1 MARVHGRS
9 HHGKIELEGVELPGD
24 VDVVRITGSSGR
36 DDRNVV
42 KAVSL
47 TTGLPDPDVDF
58 HSELPPNSAR
68 ASVTVVARGQS
79 LGSPHVPRP
88 WSLIDFFLVILGG
101 LAGAAVLLPIGVLLG
116 GGELSLVLALAGQY
130 IGHLVVLWLLARR
143 REDLGF
149 NIVGSDTFYLGL
161 GLLLQLAL
169 AVLFL
174 PLTSL
179 LFPEGDSAQQ
189 VGTALSGLETTPA
202 RVAAVLT
209 AVVVAPV
216 TEELTFRGVLLKA
229 FHQRGR
235 RTIMVLT
242 SLVFA
247 AFHMLGL
254 DPERLLQ
261 AAAVV
266 LPQLFLVGLVLAWI
280 TLRTGRLGPAIFIH
294 SGFNLLA
301 ALVLLLPPELLEPI
315 T

>member
-1 MARVHGRS
+1 M
-9 HHGKIELEGVELPGD
+9 
-24 VDVVRITGSSGR
+24 
-36 DDRNVV
+36 
-42 KAVSL
+42 
-47 TTGLPDPDVDF
+47 
-58 HSELPPNSAR
+58 
-68 ASVTVVARGQS
+68 
-79 LGSPHVPRP
+79 PRP
-88 WSLIDFFLVILGG
+88 WSLIDFLLVILGG
-101 LAGAAVLLPIGVLLG
+101 LAGAAGLLPVGALLG
-116 GGELSLVLALAGQY
+116 GGELSLILALSGQY

-149 NIVGSDTFYLGL
+149 TIVGSDTFYLGL

-179 LFPEGDSAQQ
+179 LFPDGDSAQQ

-229 FHQRGR
+229 FNKRTR

-247 AFHMLGL
+247 AFHTVGL

-266 LPQLFLVGLVLAWI
+266 LPQLFLVGLVLAWV

-315 T
+315 S

>member
-1 MARVHGRS
+1 M
-9 HHGKIELEGVELPGD
+9 
-24 VDVVRITGSSGR
+24 
-36 DDRNVV
+36 
-42 KAVSL
+42 
-47 TTGLPDPDVDF
+47 
-58 HSELPPNSAR
+58 
-68 ASVTVVARGQS
+68 
-79 LGSPHVPRP
+79 PRP
-88 WSLIDFFLVILGG
+88 WSLIDFLLVILGG
-101 LAGAAVLLPIGVLLG
+101 LAGAAVLLPVGALLG
-116 GGELSLVLALAGQY
+116 GGELSLILALSGQY

-149 NIVGSDTFYLGL
+149 TIVGSDTFYLGL

-179 LFPEGDSAQQ
+179 LFPDGDSAQQ

-229 FHQRGR
+229 FHKRTR

-247 AFHMLGL
+247 AFHTVGL

-266 LPQLFLVGLVLAWI
+266 LPQLFLVGLVLAWV

-315 T
+315 S

>member
-1 MARVHGRS
+1 
-9 HHGKIELEGVELPGD
+9 
-24 VDVVRITGSSGR
+24 
-36 DDRNVV
+36 
-42 KAVSL
+42 
-47 TTGLPDPDVDF
+47 
-58 HSELPPNSAR
+58 
-68 ASVTVVARGQS
+68 
-79 LGSPHVPRP
+79 VPRP

-101 LAGAAVLLPIGVLLG
+101 LAGAAVLLPIGALLG
-116 GGELSLVLALAGQY
+116 GGELSLVLALSGQY
-130 IGHLVVLWLLARR
+130 IGHLTVLWLLARR

-189 VGTALSGLETTPA
+189 VGTALSGLETTSA
-202 RVAAVLT
+202 RVAAVVT

-229 FHQRGR
+229 FQNRGR

-247 AFHMLGL
+247 AFHTLGL